1 MSQARGPV
9 IQWFKRI
16 WEGLIEPAQVKPIRE
31 RHLARVLN
39 IVLLLLIAWGIVIE
53 IQNRLNRDSSTIKSP
68 LAIVM
73 LGFLGLAYYLNRN
86 GYFTPAIITTLGL
99 FITADFISALN
110 QSQLELGSPSV
121 FYYLII
127 AVLLSE
133 FFLSMKGYLITASII
148 LAGVIGISLITSH
161 TFDTFLFLLVFCM
174 LATFFSYNRRFIERQ
189 QVKLA
194 GKFKPK
200 QGLLSTEQ
208 RRIAQLELLEEV
220 GRQIT
225 HSLDEKEILQDTLE
239 AVVNKFGYAEAAISL
254 LINDQILEVA
264 AITGTEDFGI
274 RAGFQQ
280 KIGEGIIGHVAG
292 TGQVYVTGD
301 VARDPYYFSTAE
313 RNGSAMAIPILDEQ
327 QVLGVLYVES
337 EMLNAFEPDDVQ
349 TLHTITNQVASS
361 LQKARLYARTREHL
375 RVMTTLQSVSDA
387 VTSSLD
393 LNEILHRVIR
403 LLKDSFGYT
412 YISIYLTEGNMLKL
426 GVEIGYPS
434 ETIFTTIPMTNGVI
448 GRTVRS
454 MQTQFIPDASKDPD
468 FLRAAHEVVSEICVP
483 LLKESYVLGVLNVE
497 SASEVPLGDNDVA
510 LLNALAGPVSIAIDN
525 ARLHAEVKTMALSD
539 TLTGLANRRA
549 FDDILDREILR
560 AQRYGH
566 QVSLIILDLDSFKEF
581 NDRWGH
587 PAGDERLKEI
597 GNLLNTNVREPD
609 IAARYGGEEFAVIL
623 PNTSKDGALIVAE
636 RLRISAEAQAEN
648 EHPANGPIAGFTI
661 SLGVATFPDDSKTL
675 YNLLLAADNA
685 ELNAKRFGKNRV
697 CAANQ

>member
-1 MSQARGPV
+1 MSQARSLV

-16 WEGLIEPAQVKPIRE
+16 WGGLVEPTRVKPIRE
-31 RHLARVLN
+31 RQLTRLLN
-39 IVLLLLIAWGIVIE
+39 IVLLFLVAWGILIA
-53 IQNRLNRDSSTIKSP
+53 IHNRLKPNSATIGSP
-68 LAIVM
+68 MMIIM

-86 GYFTPAIITTLGL
+86 GYFTPAITLTLGL
-99 FITADFISALN
+99 LITTDFISALN
-110 QSQLELGSPSV
+110 QRQLELGSPSV
-121 FYYLII
+121 LYYLII
-127 AVLLSE
+127 AILLSE
-133 FFLSMKGYLITASII
+133 FFLSMRGYLITVSII
-148 LAGVIGISLITSH
+148 LAGVIGISLITFRA
-161 TFDTFLFLLVFCM
+161 FDTLPFLLIFCM
-174 LATFFSYNRRFIERQ
+174 LVTFSTFNRRLIDRQ
-189 QVKLA
+189 QFELA
-194 GKFKPK
+194 GKFTRQHRPF
-200 QGLLSTEQ
+200 STVQ

-254 LINDQILEVA
+254 LVNDQILEVA
-264 AITGTEDFGI
+264 AIAGTEDFGI

-280 KIGEGIIGHVAG
+280 KIGEGIIGHVAS
-292 TGQVYVTGD
+292 TCQVYITGD
-301 VARDPYYFSTAE
+301 VAQDPYYFSTAK
-313 RNGSAMAIPILDEQ
+313 RNGSAIGIPILDEEQ
-327 QVLGVLYVES
+327 ILGILYVES
-337 EMLNAFEPDDVQ
+337 EMLNAFQPDDVQ
-349 TLHTITNQVASS
+349 TLQTITNQVASS

-387 VTSSLD
+387 VTSSLE
-393 LNEILHRVIR
+393 LNEILQTVIR

-412 YISIYLTEGNMLKL
+412 YISIYLTKGNMLRL
-426 GVEIGYPS
+426 GFELGYPDDM
-434 ETIFTTIPMTNGVI
+434 IIATIPMTNGVI

-454 MQTQFIPDASKDPD
+454 MQTQFLPDVSKDPD

-483 LLKESYVLGVLNVE
+483 LLKQNYVLGVLNVE
-497 SASEVPLGDNDVA
+497 SASDVPLGDNDVA

-609 IAARYGGEEFAVIL
+609 IAARYGGEEFAIIL
-623 PNTSKDGALIVAE
+623 PNTAKDGALIAAE
-636 RLRISAEAQAEN
+636 RLRTSAEAQAEN
-648 EHPANGPIAGFTI
+648 EHPANGPISGYTI
-661 SLGVATFPDDSKTL
+661 SLGVATFPEDAKTL
-675 YNLLLAADNA
+675 YELLLAADNA
-685 ELNAKRFGKNRV
+685 ELIAKRLGKNRV
-697 CAANQ
+697 CAANH